1 MDNKEQLFKF
11 LTYSYFRIVPENLF
25 PEIENEDSYRDHC
38 IKKVIITAYK
48 DATNQGA
55 YNTLFSKK
63 LDNRETL
70 LNESDTAQNNS
81 SKYLFER
88 IKELIKNPEQNK
100 FEDWHNNTC
109 KQIVKNYKNVK
120 RNEESFFTYGNA
132 QKWVNMTMKYL
143 WMLGLLP
150 DGIDED
156 KLHIPLDSFIIDVL
170 KENEKVTLPFTG
182 DNQKSSKK
190 VRGWSQ
196 WTKKDYED
204 FRESISGTKKYTLKW
219 ENDVWIK
226 QAENRKKKDIKKQ
239 EEKFFKE

>member
-88 IKELIKNPEQNK
+88 I
-100 FEDWHNNTC
+100 
-109 KQIVKNYKNVK
+109 
-120 RNEESFFTYGNA
+120 
-132 QKWVNMTMKYL
+132 
-143 WMLGLLP
+143 
-150 DGIDED
+150 
-156 KLHIPLDSFIIDVL
+156 
-170 KENEKVTLPFTG
+170 
-182 DNQKSSKK
+182 
-190 VRGWSQ
+190 
-196 WTKKDYED
+196 
-204 FRESISGTKKYTLKW
+204 
-219 ENDVWIK
+219 
-226 QAENRKKKDIKKQ
+226 NRPWRM
-239 EEKFFKE
+239 